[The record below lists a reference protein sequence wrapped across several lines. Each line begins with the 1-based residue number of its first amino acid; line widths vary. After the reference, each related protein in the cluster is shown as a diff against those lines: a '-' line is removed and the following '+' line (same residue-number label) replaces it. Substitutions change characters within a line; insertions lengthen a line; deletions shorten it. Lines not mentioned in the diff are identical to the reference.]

1 MQATLSQ
8 DQLNNLK
15 DTALKFITCGSVD
28 DGKSTLIGR
37 LLVDTQAV
45 LEDHLAGVQRKGET
59 DLALLTDGLSA
70 EREQGIT
77 IDVAY
82 RYFSTEHRKF
92 IIGDAPGHEQYT
104 RNMVTAASSA
114 DCAVVLVDATKL
126 KWQKAELELLAQTR
140 RHTLLAQLLRVP
152 SIVFVVNK
160 LDAVEDPTQAF
171 MHIQQALKKYAQD
184 AAIQYK
190 AIVPISAL
198 KGWNVVE
205 AKPQWCGYKGPSLLQ
220 LLEAL
225 PSTPPDVNAPTSVC
239 VQWVEK
245 QHDSARTD
253 QGRRVFWGRVA
264 SGRLSV
270 GQSVQVHPS
279 GQTAKVAQVL
289 NCTRQTEDKQL
300 GWAGQSVGVILDRE
314 VDVSRGDWLL
324 EDVGAKLSDSS
335 GGTATSTEAAGFKA
349 PAVVITKSLEAT
361 MCWLDDE
368 PLVKGRMYWALHG
381 HQWVKAQVAEIV
393 HRLDILTLAPEEA
406 QNLEANAIGVVKL
419 NFKEPLAIQ
428 SYEHCRLMG
437 AMILV
442 DSASHKTSGAVLIK
456 G

>member
-1 MQATLSQ
+1 MQATLSKN
-8 DQLNNLK
+8 QLDNLK

-37 LLVDTQAV
+37 LLVDSQAV

-82 RYFSTEHRKF
+82 RYFSTEQRKF

-126 KWQKAELELLAQTR
+126 KWQKSELELLPQTR

-160 LDAVEDPTQAF
+160 LDAVEDPTLAF
-171 MHIQQALKKYAQD
+171 THIQQALKKYAQEGS
-184 AAIQYK
+184 IQFK

-198 KGWNVVE
+198 KGWNVVD
-205 AKPQWCGYKGPSLLQ
+205 AKSQWCGYTGPSLLQ
-220 LLEAL
+220 LLESL
-225 PSTPPDVNAPTSVC
+225 PSTPPDVNAPLSVC

-264 SGRLSV
+264 SGLLSV
-270 GQSVQVHPS
+270 GQSIKVHPS
-279 GQTAKVAQVL
+279 AQTAKVAQVL

-300 GWAGQSVGVILDRE
+300 GLAGQSVGVILDRE
-314 VDVSRGDWLL
+314 VDVSRGDWLI
-324 EDVGAKLSDSS
+324 EDLGSSDAQKSS
-335 GGTATSTEAAGFKA
+335 ATEG
-349 PAVVITKSLEAT
+349 PAISVAKSLEAT
-361 MCWLDDE
+361 ICWLDDE
-368 PLVKGRMYWALHG
+368 PLVKGRTYLALHG
-381 HQWVKAQVAEIV
+381 HQWVKAQVSEIV

-406 QNLEANAIGVVKL
+406 QQLEANAIGVVKL
-419 NFKEPLAIQ
+419 NFKEPLAVQ
-428 SYEHCRLMG
+428 DFEHCRLMG
-437 AMILV
+437 SMILV

>member
-1 MQATLSQ
+1 MQASLSN
-8 DQLNNLK
+8 DQIENLK

-37 LLVDTQAV
+37 LLVDSQAV

-82 RYFSTEHRKF
+82 RYFSTEQRKF

-126 KWQKAELELLAQTR
+126 QWQKSDLELLPQTR
-140 RHTLLAQLLRVP
+140 RHTLLAQLLKVP

-160 LDAVEDPTQAF
+160 LDAVDDPAVAF
-171 MHIQQALKKYAQD
+171 ARIQEALKKYAQEGS
-184 AAIQYK
+184 IQYK

-198 KGWNVVE
+198 KGWNVVD
-205 AKPQWCGYKGPSLLQ
+205 AKPQWCGYSGPSLLQ
-220 LLEAL
+220 LLESL
-225 PSTPPDVNAPTSVC
+225 PSTPPDLEAPLSVC
-239 VQWVEK
+239 IQWVEK

-264 SGRLSV
+264 SGQLKV
-270 GQSVQVHPS
+270 GQSVKVHPS
-279 GQTAKVAQVL
+279 AQTAKVAQVL

-300 GWAGQSVGVILDRE
+300 GMAGQSVGVILDKE
-314 VDVSRGDWLL
+314 VDVSRGDWFL
-324 EDVGAKLSDSS
+324 EDL
-335 GGTATSTEAAGFKA
+335 TASNTTSTQEHSGA
-349 PAVVITKSLEAT
+349 PVQIVKSLEAT
-361 MCWLDDE
+361 VCWLDDE
-368 PLVKGRMYWALHG
+368 PLVKGRTYLALHG
-381 HQWVKAQVAEIV
+381 HQWVNAQVSEIV
-393 HRLDILTLAPEEA
+393 HRLHILTLAPEEA
-406 QNLEANAIGVVKL
+406 DQLEPNAIGVVKL
-419 NFKEPLAIQ
+419 NFKEALPIQ
-428 SYEHCRLMG
+428 SFEQCRLMG
-437 AMILV
+437 SMILV